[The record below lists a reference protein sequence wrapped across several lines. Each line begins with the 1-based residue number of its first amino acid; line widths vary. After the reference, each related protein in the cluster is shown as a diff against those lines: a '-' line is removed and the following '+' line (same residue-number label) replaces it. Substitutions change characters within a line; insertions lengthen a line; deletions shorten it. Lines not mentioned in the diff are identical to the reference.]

1 MSKATLEKGG
11 FQAGCAR
18 SAPGSRPTPTSDLE
32 LPPQSPGDV
41 SDQAIQDMSLD
52 GSQGSQR
59 KYTHTGWQESPR
71 THRRGT
77 STHSRSHATHRKR
90 STAPGPRARPGVS
103 HLSGRR
109 ALPGPHPHPPP
120 KAPAGH
126 RAGREPTAA
135 GCPSSKPG
143 DGRSPEAPKAWEPT
157 VGLGRAG
164 AERGCWGRYLI
175 APAGCR
181 RGPGA
186 PVPLAQ
192 GDRDLPPPPGAP

>member
-1 MSKATLEKGG
+1 MIKATLEKGG

-18 SAPGSRPTPTSDLE
+18 SAPGSRSSPTSDLE
-32 LPPQSPGDV
+32 LPPQPGGRLRPSHPGHV
-41 SDQAIQDMSLD
+41 SRRFSGLT
-52 GSQGSQR
+52 

-77 STHSRSHATHRKR
+77 STHSRSHATHRQR

-120 KAPAGH
+120 KGPAGH

-175 APAGCR
+175 APAGRR

-186 PVPLAQ
+186 PVPLPQ

>member
-1 MSKATLEKGG
+1 MIKATLEKGG

-18 SAPGSRPTPTSDLE
+18 SAPGSRSTPTSDLE

-77 STHSRSHATHRKR
+77 STHSRSHATHRQR

-120 KAPAGH
+120 KGPAGH

-175 APAGCR
+175 APAGRR

-186 PVPLAQ
+186 PVPLPQ